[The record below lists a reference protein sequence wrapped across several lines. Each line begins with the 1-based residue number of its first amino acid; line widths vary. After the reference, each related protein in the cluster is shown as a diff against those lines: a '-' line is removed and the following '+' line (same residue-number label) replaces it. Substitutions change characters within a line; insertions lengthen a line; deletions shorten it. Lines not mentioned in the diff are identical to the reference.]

1 MSCAVGTVTSGD
13 PDRFVPFLGSP
24 RSDGGIGHERAVD
37 KFPKPRCYLRILS
50 GHS

>member
-13 PDRFVPFLGSP
+13 PDRFVSFRTQSKWET
-24 RSDGGIGHERAVD
+24 SWAVD
-37 KFPKPRCYLRILS
+37 KFQKPGCYLRILS